1 MDKNIVLVRHGQ
13 TNFNIEKRFQGWAN
27 EESFLTEKGHE
38 QSKLLGTKL
47 KNLKFVF
54 NKIYSSDLR
63 RARETTED
71 IKLSIGSIPV
81 DYLEILRERGYG
93 NVEKKKWDDLNIE
106 VFSIEKIYLLDRK
119 HKQGIFANAE
129 SLDNLHL
136 RIKKSIQMI
145 HNSKSSN
152 ILIVGH
158 ETFNSLIINTLLKE
172 APIPHKQDN
181 ANYHY
186 FKLDNSGEV
195 LSYKLNN

>member
-1 MDKNIVLVRHGQ
+1 MDKNIVIVRHGQ

-27 EESFLTEKGHE
+27 EESFLTKKGHE

-93 NVEKKKWDDLNIE
+93 NVEKKN
-106 VFSIEKIYLLDRK
+106 
-119 HKQGIFANAE
+119 G
-129 SLDNLHL
+129 
-136 RIKKSIQMI
+136 M
-145 HNSKSSN
+145 
-152 ILIVGH
+152 ILILKYLALKRYIH
-158 ETFNSLIINTLLKE
+158 LIENINKASLQMPNRSIAFI
-172 APIPHKQDN
+172 
-181 ANYHY
+181 
-186 FKLDNSGEV
+186 
-195 LSYKLNN
+195 